1 MTIGHVRTEKR
12 RQLAQL
18 KTRHPTL
25 PHQGILYLTLH
36 LSLAHRLNSGSMHF
50 LEVQTWSYSRC
61 TSVNKIRLN
70 PFWPIR
76 LVGNDENDR

>member
-25 PHQGILYLTLH
+25 PP
-36 LSLAHRLNSGSMHF
+36 SGDLVPHSSPISGP
-50 LEVQTWSYSRC
+50 QTKSWKHAFSRRC
-61 TSVNKIRLN
+61 SN
-70 PFWPIR
+70 
-76 LVGNDENDR
+76 LVLVRMYKC